1 MSFNKNA
8 SKRLCT
14 VAGID
19 RESCDIVYI
28 IDDIARTY
36 IDKLLQTLVTIVLF
50 SGRKTIKVDDI
61 RFLSQICP
69 DQSTV
74 VCSTNFSSM
83 VTMCTSKQ
91 DIEQAMY
98 GHKGYAMYTVKKPF
112 DCLVRDIVRKL
123 YNEEIRIGKN
133 VAQLLQNMTE
143 QYVINV
149 LSQSAT
155 YTRRYNRE
163 TLLALDIETAMD
175 YKGVALL

>member
-1 MSFNKNA
+1 
-8 SKRLCT
+8 
-14 VAGID
+14 
-19 RESCDIVYI
+19 
-28 IDDIARTY
+28 
-36 IDKLLQTLVTIVLF
+36 
-50 SGRKTIKVDDI
+50 
-61 RFLSQICP
+61 
-69 DQSTV
+69 
-74 VCSTNFSSM
+74 
-83 VTMCTSKQ
+83 
-91 DIEQAMY
+91 
-98 GHKGYAMYTVKKPF
+98 MYTVKKPF

-175 YKGVALL
+175 SKGVA